1 MDEILTRKNRTNLL
15 KDAAQ
20 LLGVALY
27 ALSLNL
33 LIMPLNLFSAN
44 LAGVAQVLNDVVHLA
59 IGANSVNYTG
69 TILYLFNIPLFVL
82 SFRKLGKA
90 FTIKS
95 IIASTFM
102 SVLIQFIPIP
112 TTPIIEDRLTACIL
126 AGVIAGFGSGLTLR
140 NGGSA
145 GGSDILGLYFTQ
157 KFEDFS
163 VGKLQNIISAAVYVY
178 CLFRFDIETVVYSAI
193 YLLVMSFMLDRTHT
207 QNVKTSVIIFTKN
220 QNVQDCILH
229 DLNRGATCW
238 MGHGCYNQTETYIF
252 MTVLSKYEIPK
263 LKELVHAADPDAFIT
278 WNDNI
283 DVDGNYI
290 VRL

>member
-1 MDEILTRKNRTNLL
+1 
-15 KDAAQ
+15 
-20 LLGVALY
+20 
-27 ALSLNL
+27 
-33 LIMPLNLFSAN
+33 MPLNLFSGN
-44 LAGVAQVLNDVVHLA
+44 LSGVAQVLNDVVHLV
-59 IGANSVNYTG
+59 IGADSVNYTG
-69 TILYLFNIPLFVL
+69 MILYLFNIPLFIL

-112 TTPIIEDRLTACIL
+112 ATPIIEDRLTACIL

-157 KFEDFS
+157 KFENFS
-163 VGKLQNIISAAVYVY
+163 VGKLQNIISAAVYAY
-178 CLFRFDIETVVYSAI
+178 CLLRFDIETVVCSAI
-193 YLLVMSFMLDRTHT
+193 YLLVMSFMLDHTHT
-207 QNVKTSVIIFTKN
+207 QNIKTSVIIFTKK
-220 QNVQDCILH
+220 QSVQDCILH
-229 DLNRGATCW
+229 DLNRSATCW

-263 LKELVHAADPDAFIT
+263 LKELVHAVDPNAFIT

-283 DVDGNYI
+283 DVDGNFI